1 MKTSE
6 KFTQVIAAIHE
17 VQQEMEV
24 IQRGETAKVKTAK
37 ADYSYKYASFPRIWV
52 DLKPKLKKHGL
63 TLMQPPSFDM
73 SDNLETWI
81 FHSSGEWVMSA
92 MRLIIVRDDPQGHG
106 SAITFARRYAALA
119 TLGLVTDDDNDAT
132 TQRRADGEMRRDWVR
147 AYTIMAKKNAP
158 DHDPT
163 YSEFT
168 KFIQEVYGKNP
179 NDILAKEHQQVLDT
193 IKAFDV
199 SGKEEDRGEGDGQS

>member
-6 KFTQVIAAIHE
+6 TFTKVIAAIHE
-17 VQQEMEV
+17 VQQAMEV
-24 IQRGETAKVKTAK
+24 IQRGETAKVKTTK
-37 ADYSYKYASFPRIWV
+37 AEYSYKYASLPKIWV
-52 DLKPKLKKHGL
+52 DLKPILKRHGL
-63 TLMQPPSFDM
+63 TIMQPPTFDM

-81 FHSSGEWVMSA
+81 FHESGEWVMSS

-106 SAITFARRYAALA
+106 SAITFARRYSELSM
-119 TLGLVTDDDNDAT
+119 LGLVTDDDNDAT
-132 TQRRADGEMRRDWVR
+132 TQRRADGEMRKEWVR

-158 DHDPT
+158 EHAPT

-199 SGKEEDRGEGDGQS
+199 NDGESDAK